1 MKPTFPALRFNT
13 IDIQLMKAI
22 LIIPREL
29 ALFYLKDLKDDLRV
43 KKRLKNVDTT
53 SFSFL
58 LGG

>member
-1 MKPTFPALRFNT
+1 MKPAFPALRFNT

-43 KKRLKNVDTT
+43 KK
-53 SFSFL
+53 
-58 LGG
+58 